1 MDKGVD
7 DSLGFLRGGSVIEIH
22 ERLPVDLHSQDREV
36 RADFEDIEPRRLF
49 RRFNGG
55 RPIRGSV
62 HPTSFQC
69 LSFASFTTASF
80 TIAPF
85 AGAGLP
91 SGNDCR
97 TIAARYSRTAAQ
109 FMRSRDSP
117 AKAKSNNRRAEAS
130 SIPRERM

>member
-1 MDKGVD
+1 MDEGVD
-7 DSLGFLRGGSVIEIH
+7 DSLRLLRGGGVIEIH

-36 RADFEDIEPRRLF
+36 RADLEDIEPCRLF
-49 RRFNGG
+49 LRFNRG

-69 LSFASFTTASF
+69 PSFASFTTA
-80 TIAPF
+80 PL

-97 TIAARYSRTAAQ
+97 TIASRYSRTAAQ
-109 FMRSRDSP
+109 FMRSKDSP
-117 AKAKSNNRRAEAS
+117 AKAKSNNRRAELS
-130 SIPRERM
+130 SIPR